1 MSFPALDTYQ
11 SAANAALGA
20 HSAPSAVA
28 STTAI
33 RPDPLTIDLPRAWDK
48 AYARSRRASVSS
60 RYQPQIAARTSVR
73 IPRLGTADL

>member
-33 RPDPLTIDLPRAWDK
+33 RPDPLTDRPPSSVGQSVRPQPPRV
-48 AYARSRRASVSS
+48 SIESVS
-60 RYQPQIAARTSVR
+60 AANCGPNVCSH
-73 IPRLGTADL
+73 P